1 MSQNKWKITDS
12 KYRAV
17 IPPSGETAR
26 VELSESVERSLVP
39 WMYFWYVGFPGL
51 VVKDSFG
58 LYIWIGQEDCY
69 WARVEGV
76 EP

>member
-12 KYRAV
+12 RYKTV

-26 VELSESVERSLVP
+26 VELSESVERSHKP
-39 WMYFWYVGFPGL
+39 WLYFLRVGFPGL

-58 LYIWIGQEDCY
+58 LYIWIGQKGCL
-69 WARVEGV
+69 WARVEGLKS
-76 EP
+76 